1 MAAEFETVTAYGI
14 PIRVRPIAPD
24 DRARLAA
31 MFTGLSERSRYL
43 RFHAAKPKLSER
55 ELTYLTDI
63 DHRRHEALVALD
75 AQDGSIVGVARY
87 ATAPDDSGT
96 ADLAVTVADAWQ
108 GQGIGTLLGRE
119 LLARARENAMHELTA
134 ISLPDNG
141 PARRVLIRLGFT
153 LREAGDH
160 IAGRVALGNLSP
172 ARSAAHR
179 GRGPRRT
186 PAPGGLPGFA
196 ASPPRAC
203 PT

>member
-1 MAAEFETVTAYGI
+1 MAELETVTAYGI
-14 PIRVRPIAPD
+14 PIRVRPIAAD

-31 MFTGLSERSRYL
+31 MFAGLSDRSRYL
-43 RFHAAKPKLSER
+43 RFHGAKPRLSER
-55 ELTYLTDI
+55 ELTYLTDV

-87 ATAPDDSGT
+87 ATAAGDAGT
-96 ADLAVTVADAWQ
+96 ADFAVAVADAWQ

-119 LLARARENAMHELTA
+119 LLVRARANELHELTA
-134 ISLPDNG
+134 TSLSENG
-141 PARRVLIRLGFT
+141 PARRVLVRLGFA

-160 IAGRVALGNLSP
+160 VAGRIALGNLSP
-172 ARSAAHR
+172 ARSAARR

-186 PAPGGLPGFA
+186 PAPGGLPAFA